1 MEFRR
6 VLFRSVGFPAHST
19 PHGQRNKHV
28 LGHRFDKRQA
38 QVAFIAGGGD
48 IQKGELVGALFVV
61 ALRDLDGI
69 AGIDQVDEIDAL
81 DHTPRCNVQ
90 TGNDAARKL
99 GIGGGCGGLCH
110 GVPISSAMSC
120 AAAKSSVPSYRLR
133 PRIAPCT
140 PWSSTAHSASMSRR
154 SE

>member
-1 MEFRR
+1 MFCFSSRR
-6 VLFRSVGFPAHST
+6 RHTRCA
-19 PHGQRNKHV
+19 
-28 LGHRFDKRQA
+28 
-38 QVAFIAGGGD
+38 
-48 IQKGELVGALFVV
+48 LVTGVQTCALPIFGALFVV

-120 AAAKSSVPSYRLR
+120 DAAKSSVPSYRLR
-133 PRIAPCT
+133 LRIDRK
-140 PWSSTAHSASMSRR
+140 SGV
-154 SE
+154 